1 MVIVSPNRY
10 LVDPVTKFVG
20 QLSNAGTDVTILR
33 PCTLESGL
41 LPVDTFVGRN
51 RDAVCVACDSE
62 DELNQV
68 VERLEQKSIALDFW
82 LMLLDPEISDG
93 TKHRIAVDLENLFDD
108 DFIYAH
114 VQNVVYAAPLP
125 PAATLRFVSEQVSCT
140 HIREFS
146 RELSNAQPRIRT
158 LYAIWKSM
166 KTDPLVA
173 SKGHRELTGHFVA
186 KSVFRKIAIGGKTQA
201 DVERLIG
208 EITFSLAQV
217 CDPRVVVNVL
227 NEYKRDLPPGDRRK
241 QEAITVA
248 DERQDRDGKAIDI
261 VRKPSRKPH
270 GLYQQAERE
279 VTAIAGL
286 YAEGK
291 DVQAANFL
299 AQLIA
304 RQSTDGG
311 EFVVKSLC
319 NIASRV
325 STAGRREVSFDLLQ
339 QAMKFSDGL
348 DTILYLQIGNEFRD
362 IREFEKAI
370 ECYQLAKTLDDG
382 SKADSIRDEIIRVS
396 VAKGDY
402 ELALSKY
409 QEIEDISQS
418 PRTLTGLGTLYR
430 KMGNLRDARECYCSV
445 LHACEGFNDVADAG
459 LAESSKQSGNL
470 HRAISQYQNIFGR
483 YKDRL
488 DPSSERVYRLALSQL
503 FRLTQQY
510 SRAESELR
518 KLWMAYPLD
527 RSVNLQLAKI
537 CLLTGRIDEADDFVM
552 RAKVP
557 DLSEI
562 AAELFKLVMSKS
574 QQFHPHRKYA
584 GLPPKVLLTDYL
596 PEDRGLA
603 GCRNAMVAIIE
614 HDFEAALESL
624 DGVRCVD
631 RIHSDFASVLRFH
644 AKRAMDSRYDYRE
657 NPSLCRVIKRGFQP
671 LRSTA
676 QSVASNNFDIA
687 IQQELQFCLLVA

>member
-1 MVIVSPNRY
+1 VVIASSNRY

-20 QLSNAGTDVTILR
+20 RLSPAGADVTILR
-33 PCTLESGL
+33 PSILDGGL
-41 LPVDTFVGRN
+41 LPVDAFVGRN
-51 RDAVCVACDSE
+51 RDAVCVACESE
-62 DELNQV
+62 DELTQV

-82 LMLLDPEISDG
+82 LMLLDPEIRDV
-93 TKHRIAVDLENLFDD
+93 TKQHISIDLEQLFQNKL
-108 DFIYAH
+108 IYEH
-114 VQNVVYAAPLP
+114 VQDIVYSAPLP
-125 PAATLRFVSEQVSCT
+125 PAASLRFVSEQASGT

-158 LYAIWKSM
+158 LYAIWTSM
-166 KTDPLVA
+166 KSDPLVA

-186 KSVFRKIAIGGKTQA
+186 KSVFRKIVIGGTTQA

-208 EITFSLAQV
+208 EITFSLANL
-217 CDPRVVVNVL
+217 CDPRVVGKVL
-227 NEYKRDLPPGDRRK
+227 SEYKRDLPPGDRRK
-241 QEAITVA
+241 HEAIPAA
-248 DERQDRDGKAIDI
+248 DERQDRDGNAIDL
-261 VRKPSRKPH
+261 VRKPTRKTH
-270 GLYQQAERE
+270 GLYQQAEKE
-279 VTAIAGL
+279 VAAIAGL

-299 AQLIA
+299 DQLVA

-339 QAMKFSDGL
+339 QAMKRSDGL

-362 IREFEKAI
+362 IREFDKAL

-382 SKADSIRDEIIRVS
+382 SKADGIRDEIIRVS

-409 QEIEDISQS
+409 TEIEDIHES

-430 KMGNLRDARECYCSV
+430 KMGDIRNARECYSSV
-445 LHACEGFNDVADAG
+445 LETCKGFNDVAHAG
-459 LAESSKQSGNL
+459 LAESSKQSGKL
-470 HRAISQYQNIFGR
+470 HRAIFQYQKLFVR
-483 YKDRL
+483 YKDQL
-488 DPSSERVYRLALSQL
+488 EPSSERVYKLALSQL

-518 KLWMAYPLD
+518 KLSTAYPLD

-537 CLLTGRIDEADDFVM
+537 CLLTGRIDEADDYVK

-562 AAELFKLVMSKS
+562 AAELFRLVMSKS
-574 QQFHPHRKYA
+574 QQFHILRKYA
-584 GLPPKVLLTDYL
+584 ELQTKVSLSDYL

-603 GCRNAMVAIIE
+603 GCRNAVAAIID

-624 DGVRCVD
+624 DSVRYVD
-631 RIHSDFASVLRFH
+631 RVQSDFASVLRFH
-644 AKRAMDSRYDYRE
+644 AKRAMDDCYDYRE
-657 NPSLCRVIKRGFQP
+657 NPSLCRILKRGFQP

-676 QSVASNNFDIA
+676 RSLASNDFNIA
-687 IQQELQFCLLVA
+687 VQKELRFCLLVA

>member
-1 MVIVSPNRY
+1 VVIASSNRY
-10 LVDPVTKFVG
+10 LVDPITKFIG
-20 QLSNAGTDVTILR
+20 RLSPTGSDVTILR
-33 PCTLESGL
+33 PSILDGGL
-41 LPVDTFVGRN
+41 LPVDAFVGRN
-51 RDAVCVACDSE
+51 RDAVCVACESE
-62 DELNQV
+62 DELAET

-93 TKHRIAVDLENLFDD
+93 TKHRIAIDLEQLFQDD
-108 DFIYAH
+108 LVYAH
-114 VQNVVYAAPLP
+114 VQDIVYSAPLP
-125 PAATLRFVSEQVSCT
+125 PAATLRFVSEQASGF

-158 LYAIWKSM
+158 LYGIWTGMKS
-166 KTDPLVA
+166 DPLVA

-186 KSVFRKIAIGGKTQA
+186 KSVFRKIVIVGKTQA

-208 EITFSLAQV
+208 EITFSLAKV
-217 CDPRVVVNVL
+217 CDPRVVGNVL
-227 NEYKRDLPPGDRRK
+227 SEYKRDLPPGDRRK
-241 QEAITVA
+241 HEAITVA
-248 DERQDRDGKAIDI
+248 NEWQDRDGKAIDL
-261 VRKPSRKPH
+261 VRKPTRKPH
-270 GLYQQAERE
+270 GLYQQAEKE
-279 VTAIAGL
+279 VAAIAGL

-291 DVQAANFL
+291 DVQAADFL
-299 AQLIA
+299 AQLVA

-339 QAMKFSDGL
+339 QAMKRSDGL

-362 IREFEKAI
+362 IREFDRAL

-382 SKADSIRDEIIRVS
+382 SKADGIRDEIIRVY

-409 QEIEDISQS
+409 QEIEGISQS

-430 KMGNLRDARECYCSV
+430 KMGNLRNARECYWSV

-470 HRAISQYQNIFGR
+470 HRAISQYQSIFDR
-483 YKDRL
+483 YKDQL

-503 FRLTQQY
+503 FRLAQQY
-510 SRAESELR
+510 LRAESELR
-518 KLWMAYPLD
+518 KLSKAYPLD

-537 CLLTGRIDEADDFVM
+537 CVLTGRIDEADDYVM

-562 AAELFKLVMSKS
+562 AAELFRLVMSKS

-584 GLPPKVLLTDYL
+584 GLQTKVSLTDYL

-603 GCRNAMVAIIE
+603 GCRNAMAAIIE

-624 DGVRCVD
+624 EGVRYVD

-644 AKRAMDSRYDYRE
+644 AKRAMDGRYDYRE
-657 NPSLCRVIKRGFQP
+657 NPSLCRILKRGFKP
-671 LRSTA
+671 IRSMA
-676 QSVASNNFDIA
+676 HSLVGNSFNNA
-687 IQQELQFCLLVA
+687 IQQELHFCLLVA